1 MKLKYEKQHKVKEF
15 RVGEYVSVLVP
26 QIDRA
31 STDLQWLPCVVVE
44 VIRKA
49 RVVYR
54 LRCKFGVLKVCYDV
68 GELEVYSGS
77 YDIPVEGWKEAAE
90 VSLRKAARQCAP
102 RNVFTGN
109 KCNCSGDCDSQRCP
123 CK

>member
-31 STDLQWLPCVVVE
+31 STDLQRLPCVVVE

-49 RVVYR
+49 RVV
-54 LRCKFGVLKVCYDV
+54 
-68 GELEVYSGS
+68 
-77 YDIPVEGWKEAAE
+77 
-90 VSLRKAARQCAP
+90 
-102 RNVFTGN
+102 
-109 KCNCSGDCDSQRCP
+109 
-123 CK
+123 